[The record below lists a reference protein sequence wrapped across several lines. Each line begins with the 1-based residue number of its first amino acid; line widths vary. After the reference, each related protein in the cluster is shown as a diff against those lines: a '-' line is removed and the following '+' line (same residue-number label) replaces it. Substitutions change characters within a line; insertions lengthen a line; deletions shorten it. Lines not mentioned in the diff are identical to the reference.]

1 MQDAESRHDSPE
13 MTCLIDPVL
22 LRTLAAVVR
31 SRSFSRA
38 AEQLGLGQSTVSQHV
53 QRLEAQVG
61 RRLVARDTH
70 SVALTPEGE
79 TVLGFAR
86 TVLDAHERLE
96 RALAGGPVRGKVR
109 FGASEDFVQSRLSEV
124 LRDFREA
131 YPSVDLELS
140 VALTGF
146 LHDALARGELD
157 LVLGKRH
164 VGETQG
170 MLVRRDR
177 LVWVGLPTA
186 LPERG
191 EPVALASFH
200 PFRLEDDSD
209 ERPGRDDP
217 HRTRGSG
224 LPAPRLTFEEPHGRA
239 EPRPDEPRGL
249 LPELPVELAEGFR
262 RRARAGR
269 LQGKHAD
276 PRLRHALRGV
286 EAEAPDRSQ
295 SRAAGAL
302 LLQPSR
308 RPLTGAPSSTSG

>member
-1 MQDAESRHDSPE
+1 
-13 MTCLIDPVL
+13 MTRLIDPVL

-61 RRLVARDTH
+61 HRLVARDTH

-96 RALAGGPVRGKVR
+96 RALSGGPVRGKVR

-131 YPSVDLELS
+131 HPSVDLELS

-191 EPVALASFH
+191 EPVALASF
-200 PFRLEDDSD
+200 PAPSITRAVALAALTQEGRAFRITCTCASL
-209 ERPGRDDP
+209 
-217 HRTRGSG
+217 SG
-224 LPAPRLTFEEPHGRA
+224 LRAAALAGVGLMAQPRSLIPDGLQELAHPDLPRLADVEFVLSGPGLHREP
-239 EPRPDEPRGL
+239 
-249 LPELPVELAEGFR
+249 
-262 RRARAGR
+262 
-269 LQGKHAD
+269 
-276 PRLRHALRGV
+276 
-286 EAEAPDRSQ
+286 
-295 SRAAGAL
+295 SRALAHEILNADIWD
-302 LLQPSR
+302 
-308 RPLTGAPSSTSG
+308 